1 MTSQNCS
8 EVFNDFIKTIG
19 KNTLLCE
26 NTGLHDFTCYNSKTH
41 ALCEYNMENS
51 TNYSQY
57 WEKMKIDKNKFYIKH
72 NPVGINK
79 CIININKKY

>member
-8 EVFNDFIKTIG
+8 EFFKDFITSTG
-19 KNTLLCE
+19 KNVILCE
-26 NTGLHDFTCYNSKTH
+26 NIALHNFICYNSKTH
-41 ALCEYNMENS
+41 ALCEYDMTNS

-72 NPVGINK
+72 NPVGMNK
-79 CIININKKY
+79 CIININKRF